1 MIKTLCIGIA
11 GLGTVGS
18 GLVEMLQKNQDDILR
33 RTGCKIVV
41 KAIAIRDLSKKRA
54 VPEGIRLIDTPL
66 DLAED
71 PEIDV
76 VVELIGGTALARK
89 LILSAIEHGKS
100 VVTANKALL
109 AEYGREVFGLAHR
122 KNAAVGYEAS
132 VAGAIPVI
140 QTLKNSLAG
149 NHISSVIGILNGTSN
164 YILSEMSS
172 RGFDFPVALA
182 AAQKM
187 GYAEADPS
195 LDIDG
200 FDAAH
205 KLTLLIRLAWGVH
218 YPFSSLFVQGIRNIS
233 SFDMQLAR
241 EFGYQIKLIGK
252 AEEVGGK
259 IKAGV
264 YPALVK
270 ESMLLA
276 RVDGAYN
283 AISIKGNA
291 SGPLFLH
298 GLGAGKLP
306 TASSVLGDLLALAK
320 RHQQNSADDN
330 TGFAN
335 ALLDAVIL
343 PEDDAVNEWYV
354 RATVRDNPGVLRD
367 IASVFAQEGISFAQ
381 LIQKEKQ
388 DDKVAL
394 VFMTHET
401 TTSAIRT
408 ATQQLEHNGTL
419 VTPATCYR
427 ILSSE

>member
-1 MIKTLCIGIA
+1 MTKKLCIGVA

-18 GLVEMLQKNQDDILR
+18 GLVEMLQTNHDDIMR
-33 RTGCKIVV
+33 RTGCEIIIKS
-41 KAIAIRDLSKKRA
+41 IAVRDLGKKRA
-54 VPEGIRLIDTPL
+54 VPDGIKIINTPL

-71 PEIDV
+71 PDIDV
-76 VVELIGGTALARK
+76 VVELIGGTVLARK
-89 LILSAIEHGKS
+89 LILSALEHGKS

-109 AEYGREVFGLAHR
+109 AEYGQEVFSLAAQ
-122 KNAAVGYEAS
+122 KNAALGYEAS

-149 NHISSVIGILNGTSN
+149 NHITSVVGILNGTSN

-172 RGFDFPVALA
+172 RGIDFPAALA
-182 AAQKM
+182 GAQEM

-218 YPFSSLFVQGIRNIS
+218 YPYSSLSVQGIRNINS
-233 SFDMQLAR
+233 LDMQLAK

-252 AEEVGGK
+252 AEEVDGR

-264 YPALVK
+264 FPALIKRSRLMAQV
-270 ESMLLA
+270 E
-276 RVDGAYN
+276 GAYN
-283 AISIKGNA
+283 AISIRGNA

-306 TASSVLGDLLALAK
+306 TASSVLGDLLALA
-320 RHQQNSADDN
+320 RRYRQNSADDN
-330 TGFAN
+330 TGFAG
-335 ALLDAVIL
+335 ALSAADIL
-343 PEDDAVNEWYV
+343 PEDDSVNEWYV

-367 IASVFAQEGISFAQ
+367 IAAVFAQEDISFAQ

-388 DDKVAL
+388 DNKVAL
-394 VFMTHET
+394 VFMTHST
-401 TTSAIRT
+401 TTSAIRI
-408 ATQQLEHNGTL
+408 ATRQLESNGTL

-427 ILSSE
+427 ILGRN

>member
-18 GLVEMLQKNQDDILR
+18 GLVELLQKNQDDILR
-33 RTGCKIVV
+33 RTGCRIEV
-41 KAIAIRDLSKKRA
+41 KSIAVRDLSKKRS
-54 VPEGIRLIDTPL
+54 VPEGIKLIDTPL

-71 PEIDV
+71 PDIDV
-76 VVELIGGTALARK
+76 VVELIGGTVLSRK
-89 LILSAIEHGKS
+89 LILSALEHGKS

-109 AEYGREVFGLAHR
+109 AEYGQEIFRLAAQ
-122 KNAAVGYEAS
+122 KNAALAYEAS

-149 NHISSVIGILNGTSN
+149 NHITSVTGILNGTSN

-172 RGFDFPVALA
+172 HGFDFPVALA
-182 AAQKM
+182 GAQKM

-218 YPFSSLFVQGIRNIS
+218 FPYTSLTVQGIRNICA
-233 SFDMQLAR
+233 FDMELAK

-252 AEEVGGK
+252 AEETGGK

-264 YPALVK
+264 FPALVK
-270 ESMLLA
+270 NSMLMA
-276 RVDGAYN
+276 RVEGAFN
-283 AISIKGNA
+283 AISIKGNG
-291 SGPLFLH
+291 SGPLFFH

-306 TASSVLGDLLALAK
+306 TASSVLGDLLILAK
-320 RHQQNSADDN
+320 RHQQCSAEDN
-330 TGFAN
+330 TGFAS
-335 ALLDAVIL
+335 ALPDAEIL
-343 PEDDAVNEWYV
+343 PEDESVNEWYV

-367 IASVFAQEGISFAQ
+367 IATVFARENISFAQ
-381 LIQKEKQ
+381 LIQKENK

-394 VFMTHET
+394 VLMTHAT
-401 TTSAIRT
+401 TTAAIRN
-408 ATQQLEHNGTL
+408 ATQQLERDGTL
-419 VTPATCYR
+419 IAPATCYR
-427 ILSSE
+427 ILA